1 MENRT
6 KKLLL
11 GLYVAVAV
19 FTLVFQI
26 NVRSG
31 PCAAA
36 GDCASSYAKA
46 VVWSAFWPASW
57 VAYLKG

>member
-1 MENRT
+1 MENPT

-11 GLYVAVAV
+11 GLYLAAAIL
-19 FTLVFQI
+19 TLFQI

-46 VVWSAFWPASW
+46 LVRSAIWPASW